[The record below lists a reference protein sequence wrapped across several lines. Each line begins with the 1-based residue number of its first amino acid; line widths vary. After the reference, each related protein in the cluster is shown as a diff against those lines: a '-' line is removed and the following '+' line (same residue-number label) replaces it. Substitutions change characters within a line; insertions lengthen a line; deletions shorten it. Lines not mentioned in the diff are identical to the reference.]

1 MCYIPFIRPG
11 PTDRIRL
18 CRNDGSHL
26 EVFRA
31 VRRSQIPE
39 IGVIA
44 AAIGLR

>member
-1 MCYIPFIRPG
+1 MSFVPFACRG

-31 VRRSQIPE
+31 ARRSQIAE
-39 IGVIA
+39 FGVIA